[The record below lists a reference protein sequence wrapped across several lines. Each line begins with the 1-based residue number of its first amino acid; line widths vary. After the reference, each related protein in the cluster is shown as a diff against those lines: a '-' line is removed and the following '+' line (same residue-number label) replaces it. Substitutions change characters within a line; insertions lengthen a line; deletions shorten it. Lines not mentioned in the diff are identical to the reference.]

1 MPLRR
6 LTVATLVCSAA
17 VLGISYFLSNGHAQA
32 RITHTCSAADK
43 QFIDTVST
51 NMFQLSYWSDSL
63 SSGDADAP
71 LVAHQASS
79 EADQVA
85 ATRPTDPTF
94 AKARTLLKGMFVQ
107 YAKAVTARDTG
118 DGNAGVYMGLS
129 YTLANE
135 VHDLLAKAQPALAAK
150 GCDPTRLL
158 KGE

>member
-17 VLGISYFLSNGHAQA
+17 VLGISFFLSSGHAQA
-32 RITHTCSAADK
+32 RLTHTCSAADH
-43 QFIDTVST
+43 QFIDTVSQ
-51 NMFQLSYWSDSL
+51 NMFQLGYWSDSL
-63 SSGDADAP
+63 ASGDADAS
-71 LVAHQASS
+71 LVAHQARS
-79 EADQVA
+79 EAGQVD

-94 AKARTLLKGMFVQ
+94 AQARTLLKGMFVQ
-107 YAKAVTARDTG
+107 YARAVDARDHG

-135 VHDLLAKAQPALAAK
+135 VHDLLAKAQPALASK
-150 GCDPTRLL
+150 GCDPDRLL